1 MFFTPGAS
9 AHPVMITILDDSVVE
24 NPELFNVVLNSTD
37 PSVRMPDAT
46 SVLIIDDDG
55 MFYLL
60 WIPGQTKI
68 LAIRGSY

>member
-1 MFFTPGAS
+1 MFFTPGTS
-9 AHPVMITILDDSVVE
+9 VQPVMITILDDSVIE

-55 MFYLL
+55 EFHGY
-60 WIPGQTKI
+60 QTKI
-68 LAIRGSY
+68 PAI